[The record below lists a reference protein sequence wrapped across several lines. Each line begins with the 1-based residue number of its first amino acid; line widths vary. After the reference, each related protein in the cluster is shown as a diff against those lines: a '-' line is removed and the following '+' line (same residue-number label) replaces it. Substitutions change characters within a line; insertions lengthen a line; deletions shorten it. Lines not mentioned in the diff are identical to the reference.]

1 MAKKPEP
8 LGSFT
13 FLSDVDRIVHEPARL
28 LILSILS
35 ILDSAD
41 FVFLLKQTGM
51 TSGNFSTHI
60 TKLEEEQYVSVMKE
74 FVDRKPLT
82 VYSITKSGRAA
93 LWAYRKQ
100 MKQLLDDLE

>member
-1 MAKKPEP
+1 MNKTQEI
-8 LGSFT
+8 LGSFN

-35 ILDSAD
+35 ILESAD

-60 TKLEEEQYVSVMKE
+60 SKLEQEKYLSVEKE

-82 VYSITKSGRAA
+82 VYSITKQGREA
-93 LWAYRKQ
+93 LIAYREQ
-100 MKQLLDDLE
+100 MKQLLTGLE